1 MKITLN
7 ISAQLLREAR
17 TIAARERTTLSALVE
32 QGLRKTIARRE
43 RRSPFRLRNASFKGN
58 GLHSAC
64 RSIGREGMLTL
75 IYQGRGA

>member
-43 RRSPFRLRNASFKGN
+43 RRSAFRLRNASFKGN
-58 GLHSAC
+58 GLHSEC
-64 RSIGREGMLTL
+64 RGIGREGMLTL